1 MSKIITYFEN
11 YHNKIDNEDYDKYL
25 EILSNTK
32 KKIHILNNNL
42 FNILIFDNKSIE
54 FKKALIDLKNN
65 IPTLKKIFF
74 ENNYDILH
82 TDINTKK
89 RTENNLE
96 IINKLILEIMEEFDF
111 LLTVEYNTLESVPI
125 IKEQYLKYKKIYKI
139 LSKKESN
146 IIKEINYIKFNMNST
161 LKIKFNKF
169 IICIIL
175 AIIIRYWLGEVFNYN
190 PLLCKII
197 SLISTYIIFKNYN
210 DKTLERSGF
219 LIIICTVIGLYC
231 YILSNDKIMSLILSS
246 ILGNI
251 LYIVIK

>member
-65 IPTLKKIFF
+65 IPTLKNIF

-111 LLTVEYNTLESVPI
+111 LLIVEYNNPESVPI

-146 IIKEINYIKFNMNST
+146 IIKEINYIKFN
-161 LKIKFNKF
+161 
-169 IICIIL
+169 IIL
-175 AIIIRYWLGEVFNYN
+175 H
-190 PLLCKII
+190 
-197 SLISTYIIFKNYN
+197 
-210 DKTLERSGF
+210 
-219 LIIICTVIGLYC
+219 
-231 YILSNDKIMSLILSS
+231 
-246 ILGNI
+246 
-251 LYIVIK
+251 